1 MRHHSSSGSR
11 QARTHL
17 NHALVTATLL
27 AASLPAGAQEQRFN
41 MTRGATELSQQV
53 FDLHMTIFYICVAIA
68 AIVFGLMFWS
78 IVHHRKSKGV
88 VPAQF
93 HGSMKIE
100 IIWTAI
106 PVLIL
111 VAMAVPATRT
121 LVAMEDA
128 SASELTVLVTGSQWK

>member
-53 FDLHMTIFYICVAIA
+53 FDLHMTIFYICVVIA
-68 AIVFGLMFWS
+68 AIVSIAMVLAVRFW
-78 IVHHRKSKGV
+78 RTSKNPTAP
-88 VPAQF
+88 VPA
-93 HGSMKIE
+93 
-100 IIWTAI
+100 A
-106 PVLIL
+106 
-111 VAMAVPATRT
+111 
-121 LVAMEDA
+121 
-128 SASELTVLVTGSQWK
+128 

>member
-17 NHALVTATLL
+17 NNALVTAPLL

-53 FDLHMTIFYICVAIA
+53 FDLHMTIFYICVVIA

-93 HGSMKIE
+93 HGSM
-100 IIWTAI
+100 
-106 PVLIL
+106 
-111 VAMAVPATRT
+111 
-121 LVAMEDA
+121 
-128 SASELTVLVTGSQWK
+128 

>member
-27 AASLPAGAQEQRFN
+27 AANLPAGAQEQRFN

-53 FDLHMTIFYICVAIA
+53 FDLHMTIFYICVVIA

-78 IVHHRKSKGV
+78 IVHHRKS
-88 VPAQF
+88 
-93 HGSMKIE
+93 
-100 IIWTAI
+100 
-106 PVLIL
+106 
-111 VAMAVPATRT
+111 
-121 LVAMEDA
+121 
-128 SASELTVLVTGSQWK
+128 